1 MMLGKAIEDVR
12 DAEAELAAQLQI
24 VAERH
29 AVEHDIYHLGH
40 TLAQQCADHVQQL
53 TPFAETYGV
62 TLHPERINESPGVLS
77 TIRQKSA
84 ELIGRSE
91 QPGLLLLRDLRHL
104 YLTAQQAEIAWVILE
119 QAAQAVR
126 DAPLLHVAETC
137 HEQAETCGKWL
148 RSRIKESSPQ
158 ILAAG

>member
-1 MMLGKAIEDVR
+1 MKLGKAIEDVR
-12 DAEAELAAQLQI
+12 DAEAELATQLQT

-29 AVEHDIYHLGH
+29 AVEHDIYHLGP

-53 TPFAETYGV
+53 TPFAKTYGV
-62 TLHPERINESPGVLS
+62 TLHPERISEPPGVLS
-77 TIRQKSA
+77 TLRQKSA

-91 QPGLLLLRDLRHL
+91 ESGLLLLRDLRHL

-119 QAAQAVR
+119 QGAQAVR
-126 DAPLLHVAETC
+126 DAALLHVAETC
-137 HEQAETCGKWL
+137 HEQTETCGKWL

-158 ILAAG
+158 ILATG

>member
-1 MMLGKAIEDVR
+1 MKLGKAIEDVR

-62 TLHPERINESPGVLS
+62 TVHPERISESPGVLS
-77 TIRQKSA
+77 TIRQKGA

-91 QPGLLLLRDLRHL
+91 ESGLLLLRDLRHL
-104 YLTAQQAEIAWVILE
+104 YLAAQEAEIAWVILV
-119 QAAQAVR
+119 QAAQAIH
-126 DAPLLHVAETC
+126 DGDLLYVACTC
-137 HEQAETCGKWL
+137 REQAETCGKWL
-148 RSRIKESSPQ
+148 RTRIKESSPQ
-158 ILAAG
+158 ILATG